1 MTPLKLLWASPLPP
15 IRSGVAD
22 YAAEIL
28 PALAERADVVVVR
41 PPGWEAPPGA
51 AWARGLSFLDSAAAT
66 PPDRLSLL
74 HLGNNPY
81 HLWIAKRLRQAG
93 GIVVLHDT
101 VLHHLLV
108 EEAAT
113 EGAWER
119 FEEELEMA
127 HPGQG
132 GALARGRR
140 WGFWGRL
147 DPFLF
152 PARRAL
158 LAHAQAV
165 IVHSRRAAQVVA
177 ADLPATP
184 VRCVPLAVAR
194 VLGDGRRAMR
204 ARLGAR
210 AGELVVVHLGYL
222 TPAKGL
228 ATVLEGVAAL
238 RSLGVAVRLVVVG
251 EESGFGSLEPTVRSL
266 GLEGQV
272 VVWGWATQEELADL
286 LAAADV
292 GVVPRYP
299 TAGET
304 SAAALRFLA
313 AGKPILVSGYA
324 QFLELPAEAA
334 LRLCPDAAGVADF
347 VRHLASFSGERRK
360 AAGRA
365 AQRAWREGGHDPR
378 DAAQHLLAAVGEVAG
393 GLAGRG

>member
-1 MTPLKLLWASPLPP
+1 MTVEKLLWASPLPP

-22 YAAEIL
+22 YAAELL
-28 PALAERADVVVVR
+28 PHLAEHADVRVLR
-41 PPGWEAPPGA
+41 PPGWEAPAGAEWTRGLRFLDGA
-51 AWARGLSFLDSAAAT
+51 AEA
-66 PPDRLSLL
+66 PPDRLQLL

-81 HLWIAKRLRQAG
+81 HLWVAQRLRQSG
-93 GIVVLHDT
+93 GLVVLHDP

-108 EEAAT
+108 EEAAAA
-113 EGAWER
+113 GAWER

-127 HPGQG
+127 HPGG
-132 GALARGRR
+132 GRALARARR
-140 WGFWGRL
+140 WGFVGRL

-158 LAHAQAV
+158 LARAQGV
-165 IVHSRRAAQVVA
+165 IVHSRRAAQAVA
-177 ADLPATP
+177 AELPDTP

-194 VLGDGRRAMR
+194 LAGGGRKAMR
-204 ARLGAR
+204 ARLGAA

-238 RSLGVAVRLVVVG
+238 RRLGVVVRLVVVG
-251 EESGFGSLEPTVRSL
+251 EESGFGSLEPIVRSL

-272 VVWGWATQEELADL
+272 VVWGWATPEELAGL

-313 AGKPILVSGYA
+313 AGKPVLVSGYA
-324 QFLELPAEAA
+324 QFLELPPEAA
-334 LRLCPDAAGVADF
+334 LRLSPDAAGVADF
-347 VRHLASFSGERRK
+347 VRHLASFAGERRK
-360 AAGRA
+360 AAERA
-365 AQRAWREGGHDPR
+365 AQQAWRQGGHDPR
-378 DAAQHLLAAVGEVAG
+378 QAARRLLAALGEMAG
-393 GLAGRG
+393 ELARRG